1 MQTEA
6 TLFLYKLDF
15 SAKMNKVSEHSYSE
29 FYYLK
34 KKKKKKEEE
43 EEKTEKRGGHVIK
56 CLLTEL
62 GRAGQE
68 NIWHSVMA
76 HRLCCARAIFHSLGP
91 NICLAGPPTK
101 SISP

>member
-34 KKKKKKEEE
+34 KKKKQ
-43 EEKTEKRGGHVIK
+43 KRRRRRKNRKAWWSCDKMLID
-56 CLLTEL
+56 
-62 GRAGQE
+62 
-68 NIWHSVMA
+68 
-76 HRLCCARAIFHSLGP
+76 
-91 NICLAGPPTK
+91 
-101 SISP
+101 